1 MAQIQLIDAEVEAN
15 VILIEQRQEQQK
27 KAYLE
32 KQMWLQQLKQ
42 RNETSDKMNDDLNQT
57 NDVEKVLLEN
67 GQLTKTQTGVADLP
81 DWPDMPQ
88 SVDPEAQLN

>member
-42 RNETSDKMNDDLNQT
+42 RNETSDKMNDDLTQT

>member
-42 RNETSDKMNDDLNQT
+42 RNETSDKMNDDLN
-57 NDVEKVLLEN
+57 
-67 GQLTKTQTGVADLP
+67 
-81 DWPDMPQ
+81 
-88 SVDPEAQLN
+88 